1 MPGEWEILI
10 MEVFIRDGNVMQ
22 FFSFVQMIFNQL
34 ADVLKLNALVWLNNE
49 AL

>member
-1 MPGEWEILI
+1 MPREWQILI

-22 FFSFVQMIFNQL
+22 FFSLVQMIFNKL